1 MEATSELPQ
10 LDWDMVI
17 LRPTRKLNS
26 LLPATEVIPTSSDT
40 ALGDWYVNRVVVD
53 RQPLLLLV
61 SSTSL
66 LPMLIPAQN
75 VRGLPA
81 RLAALVEARLRRCGL
96 DDRTIAAETLAM
108 ASVAVGP
115 TVDRS
120 VLGIMV
126 DFAKAVPYHL
136 EPGQWGETTLRIVE
150 ERLAATP
157 CHAALSWDRVI
168 FPEKKAPEVL
178 RAKWLANT
186 PLQPTRGAWT
196 TVH

>member
-186 PLQPTRGAWT
+186 PLPPTRGAWT